1 MLTALIAGLI
11 SSSALVAGAVLGA
24 FFDLSRGLVAAA
36 LAFASG
42 ALIVALAFDLFEEA
56 LRVGGTVIAASGLLA
71 GAATFVT
78 ADGLLDRYAGNATGF
93 VLLASITLDGV
104 PENLALGVAL
114 IGKSLSGILAL
125 LVAIFASNLP
135 EALGGAANMRSG
147 GHSRKFAIGVWALTG
162 GILAAA
168 VVLGNAALAEAG
180 EAPLAFVRAFAGGA
194 VLASLANALM
204 PQAYRDGG
212 KLIAFATAAGF
223 LTSFLLTQG

>member
-24 FFDLSRGLVAAA
+24 FFDPSRGLVAAA

-56 LRVGGTVIAASGLLA
+56 LRVGGTAVAASGLLA

-78 ADGLLDRYAGNATGF
+78 ADGLLDRYASNATGF

-135 EALGGAANMRSG
+135 EALGGAASMRSG
-147 GHSRKFAIGVWALTG
+147 GHSKKLAIGVWTLTG

-180 EAPLAFVRAFAGGA
+180 ETPLAFVRAFAGGA

>member
-24 FFDLSRGLVAAA
+24 FFDPSRGLVAAA

-56 LRVGGTVIAASGLLA
+56 LRVGGSVIAASGLLA

-223 LTSFLLTQG
+223 LTSFLLTRG

>member
-24 FFDLSRGLVAAA
+24 FFDPSRGLVAAA

-56 LRVGGTVIAASGLLA
+56 LRVGGSVIAASGLLA

>member
-24 FFDLSRGLVAAA
+24 FFDPSRGLVAAA

-93 VLLASITLDGV
+93 VLLASITLDGI